1 MFVEIK
7 NIQLYD
13 EVVNQIRGEIKKG
26 NLKAGDKLPSEQE
39 LSRVFNVSRSTIRE
53 ALTILRVEGIVETKK
68 GVGTVILGFDDNFNK
83 INDDFFAY
91 LVSKY
96 DLKSNKKNLFEKAL
110 DLIKIRKILEP
121 YIYEELCK
129 DCPKELRLEL
139 KECLVA
145 TRKRMEENL
154 PYTVEL
160 TEFHYITYKYIK
172 NSILK
177 EFMMF
182 VFEIQRLSRDVSL
195 YFEESKELSVQ
206 EHEKLYE
213 YLIHGNIEEAKKLI
227 VIHMEKTERLLVE
240 HLEELKD

>member
-1 MFVEIK
+1 MFTEVK

-13 EVVNQIRGEIKKG
+13 EVVNQIKEEIKKG

-68 GVGTVILGFDDNFNK
+68 GVGTVILGFEDNFNK
-83 INDDFFAY
+83 INEDFFAY

-96 DLKSNKKNLFEKAL
+96 DLKTNKKNLFEKAL
-110 DLIKIRKILEP
+110 DLIRIRKILEP
-121 YIYEELCK
+121 YIYEELAK
-129 DCPKELRLEL
+129 DCPKELLTEL
-139 KECLVA
+139 KECLKA
-145 TRKRMEENL
+145 TKKRIKEKL

-195 YFEESKELSVQ
+195 YFEDSKELSAQ

-213 YLIHGNIEEAKKLI
+213 CLLSGNIKDAKRLI
-227 VIHMEKTERLLVE
+227 LLHMEKTERLLLE
-240 HLEELKD
+240 HINELN

>member
-1 MFVEIK
+1 MFTEVK

-13 EVVNQIRGEIKKG
+13 EVVNQIKEEIKKG

-68 GVGTVILGFDDNFNK
+68 GVGTVILGFEDNFNK
-83 INDDFFAY
+83 INEDFFAY

-96 DLKSNKKNLFEKAL
+96 DLKTNKKNLFEKAL
-110 DLIKIRKILEP
+110 DLIRIRKILEP
-121 YIYEELCK
+121 YIYEELAK
-129 DCPKELRLEL
+129 DCPKELLKEL
-139 KECLVA
+139 KECLKA
-145 TRKRMEENL
+145 TKKRIKEEL

-195 YFEESKELSVQ
+195 YFEDSKELSAQ

-213 YLIHGNIEEAKKLI
+213 CLFTGNVKDAKRLI
-227 VIHMEKTERLLVE
+227 VLHMEKTERLLLE
-240 HLEELKD
+240 HINELN